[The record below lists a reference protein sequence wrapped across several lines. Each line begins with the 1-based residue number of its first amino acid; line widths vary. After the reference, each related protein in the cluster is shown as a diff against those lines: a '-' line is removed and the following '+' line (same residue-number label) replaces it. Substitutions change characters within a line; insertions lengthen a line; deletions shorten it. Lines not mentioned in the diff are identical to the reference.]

1 MSHSDFF
8 VFGRVHKLV
17 IEKGTGD
24 GFFPDFPLDQK
35 IIRGGRRGELIGK
48 DTKTTVSPVPR
59 PLSLDDCP

>member
-8 VFGRVHKLV
+8 VFGTIHKLV

-24 GFFPDFPLDQK
+24 GYFPDFSLDQK

-48 DTKTTVSPVPR
+48 DTKTTLSPDPR
-59 PLSLDDCP
+59 PLPPDGAP